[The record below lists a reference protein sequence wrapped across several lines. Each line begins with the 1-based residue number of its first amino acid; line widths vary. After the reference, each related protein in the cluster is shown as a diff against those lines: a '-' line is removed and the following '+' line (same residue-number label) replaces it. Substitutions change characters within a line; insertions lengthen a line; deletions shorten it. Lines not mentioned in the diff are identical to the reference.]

1 MQGRAWK
8 LTLIWAIAVAALAAL
23 AGLALGLA
31 RAADETPTV
40 VDLQLS
46 DPFASCDAV
55 EPHIATS
62 AYDAT
67 SGKHYVAAVWV
78 QELGDGE
85 TCTNGGEAFL
95 RWAQVVTQA
104 TATDWQGPV
113 DPFQDL
119 LAADELVAHVDVA
132 ISANVAHLVAV
143 TKQTTPGASFPVTTS
158 LRYAAYDLTSGTRI
172 AQFIIRTDIAN
183 SATDMQI
190 LEAAITVGDDGV
202 PHIAYSRRTSLGSEV
217 DDDSDIWYTRPLSG
231 TWSAGV
237 ELTDSNDLRR
247 AYHPQIAWSR
257 SLTAPYQGY
266 VHLTWGLYLVLDS
279 GDLKYDVYYR
289 RCLDDAVE
297 GGSLVC
303 GDETSYHDLTV
314 NNTHPRPTVAA
325 KGDTVALV
333 WNQCISLDPNPP
345 CELFALIYRMS
356 GRSGSDFAIQANNDV
371 PPYEVISNNRVDF
384 GSYSYKYVGTDDE
397 VDVEYGSYLRP
408 SAIISP
414 TGGIFVAWQIV
425 SATIGGSDAHYW
437 PSVLSTTWGYSPS
450 VSLGKF
456 STWEGRGWIGGN
468 YTDARFLPKIAP
480 VPTEIEPRG
489 GLHMIFMRSE
499 DVNGVQRYRIE
510 YTYFNDDYV
519 PPGTGGGNEDP
530 YPYDVYLPLIL
541 RNR

>member
-1 MQGRAWK
+1 MRGRAWK
-8 LTLIWAIAVAALAAL
+8 LAWIWAIAVAAL

-40 VDLQLS
+40 VDLPLS
-46 DPFASCDAV
+46 DPFAPCDAV
-55 EPHIATS
+55 EPHIAAS
-62 AYDAT
+62 AYDVAGGT
-67 SGKHYVAAVWV
+67 HYVAAVWV

-95 RWAQVVTQA
+95 RWAEVVTQA
-104 TATDWQGPV
+104 TATDWEGPV
-113 DPFQDL
+113 DPFQGL

-132 ISANVAHLVAV
+132 VSVNVAHLVAV

-158 LRYAAYDLTSGTRI
+158 LRYAAYDLTSGSRI
-172 AQFIIRTDIAN
+172 AHSTIRTEVAN
-183 SATDMQI
+183 STDDMQI
-190 LEAAITVGDDGV
+190 LEAVITVGDDGV
-202 PHIAYSRRTSLGSEV
+202 PHIAYSRRQTSGDDSGDLSEV
-217 DDDSDIWYTRPLSG
+217 WYTRPLTGS
-231 TWSAGV
+231 WSIGIN
-237 ELTDSNDLRR
+237 LTSDSSLRH

-266 VHLTWGLYLVLDS
+266 VHFTWGFHKASTSDVSEYD
-279 GDLKYDVYYR
+279 GDVYYR

-297 GGSLVC
+297 SGAIVC
-303 GDETSYHDLTV
+303 GDETLYADQTP

-325 KGDTVALV
+325 QGDTVALV
-333 WNQCISLDPNPP
+333 WNQCVSLDPNPP

-356 GRSGSDFAIQANNDV
+356 GRSGGDFAIQANNNV

-384 GSYSYKYVGTDDE
+384 GTYSYKYVGTDDE
-397 VDVEYGSYLRP
+397 GIEYGSYLRP
-408 SAIISP
+408 SAFISP
-414 TGGIFVAWQIV
+414 TGGVFVAWQIV

-456 STWEGRGWIGGN
+456 SLWKGRGWVGGN
-468 YTDARFLPKIAP
+468 YTDARFLPEIAQ
-480 VPTEIEPRG
+480 VPTEIEPQG

-510 YTYFNDDYV
+510 YTYFNEDYV
-519 PPGTGGGNEDP
+519 PPGTGGENEDP
-530 YPYDVYLPLIL
+530 YPYDIYLPLVL